1 MKKILTHF
9 KYITAFL
16 LSGLIYGCAT
26 VPNPDVVKAQT
37 LFDEINAD
45 PLVAKMAPIPHAEAE
60 ESLAKLKNLVA
71 EGDTEEEDIKELA
84 YKTEL
89 KAKIAREK
97 ANTAI
102 AQDKIAKAETERKQ
116 VQLDARTSEVDELTR
131 KLAELKAKP
140 TERGMVVT
148 MGGVLFEYN
157 KANVNP
163 GGMRVISK
171 LAKFLEKEPARNVR
185 IEGHTDSTGSDSYNQ
200 RLSEERAQAVKRA
213 LMYEGI
219 SEERMTAIGYGEAY
233 PIATNATSSGRQQN
247 RRVEIIISDE
257 KGVVKER
264 F

>member
-9 KYITAFL
+9 KFITAFL

-26 VPNPDVVKAQT
+26 TAPNPDVIRAQT

-45 PLVAKMAPIPHAEAE
+45 PSVAKMAPIPHAEAE
-60 ESLAKLKNLVA
+60 ESLAELKNMAAGGDA
-71 EGDTEEEDIKELA
+71 EAEDIKRLA
-84 YKTEL
+84 YTTEL

-102 AQDKIAKAETERKQ
+102 ARDQIANAETDRQQ
-116 VQLDARTSEVDELTR
+116 VQLDVRTAEVDEL
-131 KLAELKAKP
+131 KAKQ
-140 TERGMVVT
+140 TKRGMVVT
-148 MGGVLFEYN
+148 MGGVLFEYD
-157 KANVNP
+157 KANINP
-163 GGMRVISK
+163 GGMRVIST
-171 LAKFLEKEPARNVR
+171 LAKFLEKEPERNIR
-185 IEGHTDSTGSDSYNQ
+185 IEGHTDSRGSDSYNQ

-219 SEERMTAIGYGEAY
+219 REERMTAIGYGEAY
-233 PIATNATSSGRQQN
+233 PVATNATSSGRQQN
-247 RRVEIIISDE
+247 RRVEIIISDT